1 MKMSESLEERIDKMQ
16 ESKNKEIWN
25 ELKESDNVYVTIPT
39 VDTIDYIYDIR
50 KGYFKLRPLESLKY
64 AQEYYAHV
72 QEVYNKYD
80 FILNR
85 GFFESNIHV
94 NEIDT
99 IHITDTT
106 RNKTNK
112 ICESLDSRIKKLEE
126 QSIKKQTKTPHNAPV
141 TLTIQGA

>member
-1 MKMSESLEERIDKMQ
+1 MKMSKSLEKRIDKMQ
-16 ESKNKEIWN
+16 EGKEKEIWN
-25 ELKESDNVYVTIPT
+25 ELKESDNAYVTIPT
-39 VDTIDYIYDIR
+39 SDRIDYIYSIR
-50 KGYFKLRPLESLKY
+50 EDYFKLRPLSSLKY
-64 AQEYYAHV
+64 AREYYAHV

-106 RNKTNK
+106 RNKINK

-126 QSIKKQTKTPHNAPV
+126 QSIKK
-141 TLTIQGA
+141 